1 MPRPRRILFKLSGEM
16 LAAPDSSGLDPSRL
30 EWLAHQIS
38 EARPANVE
46 IALVLGAG
54 NFVRGEG
61 LSASGIER
69 TTADHMGMAATVV
82 NSAALAGM
90 LLAFGVPAVVLSA
103 VPASPGLAQPYER
116 NAARAAMADGA
127 VAVLAGG
134 TGNPYFTTDTAAA
147 LRAVEIG
154 ADLLA
159 KGTKVDGV
167 YDKDPL
173 EHADA
178 RVFGR
183 VTYDQVL
190 VQRFA
195 VMDATA
201 VALCRDNALPVRVF
215 GLSAPGS
222 IARIAR
228 GENAGTLMA

>member
-16 LAAPDSSGLDPSRL
+16 LAAPNSSGLDPSRL
-30 EWLAHQIS
+30 EWLAQQIS

-82 NSAALAGM
+82 NSAAIAGM

-103 VPASPGLAQPYER
+103 VPASPGLAQGDDG
-116 NAARAAMADGA
+116 AAMGADADGA

-167 YDKDPL
+167 YDRDPL

-190 VQRFA
+190 VQRLA

-201 VALCRDNALPVRVF
+201 VALCRENALPVRVF
-215 GLSAPGS
+215 GLGVPGS
-222 IARIAR
+222 MARIAR